1 MGGVE
6 STTGGTVI
14 RNGDWEHRICWS
26 ESKPSINS
34 LDSPRHNVSPK
45 RRYYI
50 NQESYEEGG
59 IMKYDH

>member
-6 STTGGTVI
+6 SSSGAVV

-34 LDSPRHNVSPK
+34 YDSPTHSANVSPK
-45 RRYYI
+45 RR
-50 NQESYEEGG
+50 
-59 IMKYDH
+59 